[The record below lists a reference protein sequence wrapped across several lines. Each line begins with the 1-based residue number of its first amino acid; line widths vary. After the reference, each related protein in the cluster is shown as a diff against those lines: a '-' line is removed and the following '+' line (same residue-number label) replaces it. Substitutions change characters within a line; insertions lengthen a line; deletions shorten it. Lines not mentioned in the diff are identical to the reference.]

1 MKGMV
6 DMNVKQ
12 RVRTCRLIEK
22 ANKNKKAAKGLG
34 IRDISRF
41 ETVNVKAI
49 SGKDGVYHGIY

>member
-1 MKGMV
+1 MV

-22 ANKNKKAAKGLG
+22 ANNNKKAAKGLG
-34 IRDISRF
+34 IRDVSKF

-49 SGKDGVYHGIY
+49 SGRDGVYHGIYC

>member
-22 ANKNKKAAKGLG
+22 ANKNKKAAEGLG
-34 IRDISRF
+34 IRNNSRF
-41 ETVNVKAI
+41 DPSKVE
-49 SGKDGVYHGIY
+49 SGKCKGTEK